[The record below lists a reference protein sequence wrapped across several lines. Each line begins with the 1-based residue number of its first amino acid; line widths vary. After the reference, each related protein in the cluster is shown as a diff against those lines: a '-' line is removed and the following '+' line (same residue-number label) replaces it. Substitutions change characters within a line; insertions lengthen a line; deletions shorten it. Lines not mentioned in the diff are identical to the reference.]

1 MEGGGADLRTGDRH
15 AQGRPAAAPDPPAQ
29 LVELGQSEALGVQD
43 DHHGGL
49 GHVHPHLDD
58 GGGHQDRGVAR
69 GEVGHGGRL
78 VPTTH
83 ASSEDPDADTP
94 QSGLAGQSLPPVLDG
109 GQRAVGM
116 RAVPL
121 LRERLLL
128 RPVVGPNSRRTVHR
142 RLPGLVVDLDPWA
155 HDVDPSPGGDLLG
168 GTPPD
173 ALHPGGA
180 RPRDE
185 VGGYGAAPGGQLVQ
199 DGGGQVSEDR
209 HGDGA
214 RDRGGGHDQEVGR
227 VGLSSGRVGQT
238 AALAQGVTLGDAETV
253 LLIDDDQAE
262 EGDLHRV
269 GQQGVGTHDD
279 RRLTG
284 GQLSEDPTALSGGGG
299 AGQQVDAGGAF
310 GAAKHPEAGHGPQD
324 RLQ

>member
-1 MEGGGADLRTGDRH
+1 MEGGGADLRTGNRH
-15 AQGRPAAAPDPPAQ
+15 AQGRPTAAPDTPAQ
-29 LVELGQSEALGVQD
+29 LVELGQSETLGVQD

-58 GGGHQDRGVAR
+58 GGGHQDRGGAR
-69 GEVGHGGRL
+69 GKVGHGASL
-78 VPTTH
+78 VVTAH
-83 ASSEDPDADTP
+83 ASGEDSDADSLQGRFP
-94 QSGLAGQSLPPVLDG
+94 LQSPPPLLDG

-128 RPVVGPNSRRTVHR
+128 RPVVGLDSRRAVHR
-142 RLPGLVVDLDPWA
+142 RLSGLVVDLDPWA
-155 HDVDPSPGGDLLG
+155 HDVDPPPGGDLFG

-199 DGGGQVSEDR
+199 DGGGQVPEDR

-227 VGLSSGRVGQT
+227 MGLSSGRVSQT
-238 AALAQGVTLGDAETV
+238 AALAQGVALGNAEAV

-299 AGQQVDAGGAF
+299 AGQQVDAGGVF
-310 GAAKHPEAGHGPQD
+310 GAAEHPEAGHGPQD
-324 RLQ
+324 HLQ